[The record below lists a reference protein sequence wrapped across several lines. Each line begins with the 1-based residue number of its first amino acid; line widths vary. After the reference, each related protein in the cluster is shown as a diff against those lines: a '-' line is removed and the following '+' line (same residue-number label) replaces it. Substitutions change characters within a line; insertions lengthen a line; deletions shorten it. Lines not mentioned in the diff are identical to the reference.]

1 MKLLIVGGAG
11 HVGSIIR
18 TALEKEHDCR
28 YFDIRPVPGAEDR
41 TIVADVHDDAAVAKA
56 MAGIEAVAYLAMG
69 KGPNAENPNA
79 AINDITAAF
88 GVNVAGVYRFLAH
101 GLGPDGSLK
110 RFVYAS
116 SLSVYHRVKPKRR
129 YVDETVPPDGH
140 YPYAITKRLGEEVCR
155 MTTEKYPHVTI
166 VALRLVL
173 PKADNDWPYEHEN
186 KDSLAA
192 NCATG
197 PNDMRRLYL
206 AALKFDKP
214 GYFMM
219 QCSGDLTGK
228 KIPNDRAREI
238 LGWMPEGN

>member
-1 MKLLIVGGAG
+1 MNVLIVGGAG
-11 HVGSIIR
+11 HVGSILR
-18 TALEKEHDCR
+18 PALEKEHDCR
-28 YFDIRPVPGAEDR
+28 YFDIRPVAGAEDR

-56 MAGIEAVAYLAMG
+56 MTGTEAVAYLAMG
-69 KGPNAENPNA
+69 KGANIADNAA
-79 AINDITAAF
+79 AINDISAAF

-116 SLSVYHRVKPKRR
+116 SLSVYGRVRPRRR
-129 YVDETVPPDGH
+129 YVDETVPADGF
-140 YPYAITKRLGEEVCR
+140 YPYAITKRVGEEVCR
-155 MTTEKYPHVTI
+155 MTAEKFPHVTI
-166 VALRLVL
+166 LALRLVL
-173 PKADNDWPYEHEN
+173 PKGDNEWPYEHEN
-186 KDSLAA
+186 KESLAS

-206 AALKFDKP
+206 AALKCDKP
-214 GYFMM
+214 GYHMM